1 MHHKSLNNRVEM
13 FFLLSCVSFQVKI
26 IGWCKRNTDSLRN
39 IQVFIIAEF
48 VSRCCIDCTAFSAK
62 RSDLSIFFYD
72 FCKDLVHSD
81 RNVSK
86 HEKCL
91 DRWFRVLVEVSFY
104 GQISIESK
112 IN

>member
-1 MHHKSLNNRVEM
+1 MCQ
-13 FFLLSCVSFQVKI
+13 LSSKKI
-26 IGWCKRNTDSLRN
+26 IGRCKRNADSLRN
-39 IQVFIIAEF
+39 IAFLLSQNLFQDAVLIALLSLQKGQVYQYFF
-48 VSRCCIDCTAFSAK
+48 H
-62 RSDLSIFFYD
+62 DL
-72 FCKDLVHSD
+72 CMDLVHSD

-91 DRWFRVLVEVSFY
+91 DEWLRVLVEVSLY